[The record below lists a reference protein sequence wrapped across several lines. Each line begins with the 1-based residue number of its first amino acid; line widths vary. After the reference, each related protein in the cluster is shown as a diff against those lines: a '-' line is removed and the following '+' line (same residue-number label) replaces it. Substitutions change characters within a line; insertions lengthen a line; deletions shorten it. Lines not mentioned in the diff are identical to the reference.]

1 MFVDEVEIKVKA
13 GNGGDGCLAF
23 RREKYVPMGGPYG
36 GNGGRGGDIIFY
48 ADEGLSTLIDL
59 RYQKL
64 IKADKG
70 ENGLGKNQHG
80 EDAKDVYIKVPV
92 GTIVTDLDTNQV
104 ICDLDKHNKEFIVAE
119 GGRGGRGNTA
129 FKTHANPA
137 PNFAENGEEGE
148 EKLLKVELKLLADV
162 GLVGLPSVGKS
173 TIISKVS
180 ASRPKIAD
188 YPFTTLIPNLG
199 VVRVS
204 SGKSFVLTDLPGLI
218 EGASLG
224 VGLGDRFLKHVERCR
239 IIAHVIDMDSYD
251 RDPYE
256 DYLLI
261 NKELKNYN
269 EKLALKPQ
277 VIIANKMDL
286 PNAEENLKK
295 FKEKVDLPIFE
306 ISAIKNIGLDKV
318 MNYLAD
324 TLEILKKEELEQK
337 EETIDHVIYEFKED
351 DFDKLYVNRVNDTFV
366 VTGKKLEKLFKM
378 TNFNTYEAHKRFMLK
393 LKKMDIDKVLKEAGI
408 KEDDKIN
415 IYGMEFTYKD

>member
-1 MFVDEVEIKVKA
+1 
-13 GNGGDGCLAF
+13 
-23 RREKYVPMGGPYG
+23 
-36 GNGGRGGDIIFY
+36 
-48 ADEGLSTLIDL
+48 
-59 RYQKL
+59 
-64 IKADKG
+64 
-70 ENGLGKNQHG
+70 
-80 EDAKDVYIKVPV
+80 
-92 GTIVTDLDTNQV
+92 
-104 ICDLDKHNKEFIVAE
+104 
-119 GGRGGRGNTA
+119 
-129 FKTHANPA
+129 
-137 PNFAENGEEGE
+137 
-148 EKLLKVELKLLADV
+148 
-162 GLVGLPSVGKS
+162 
-173 TIISKVS
+173 
-180 ASRPKIAD
+180 
-188 YPFTTLIPNLG
+188 
-199 VVRVS
+199 
-204 SGKSFVLTDLPGLI
+204 
-218 EGASLG
+218 
-224 VGLGDRFLKHVERCR
+224 
-239 IIAHVIDMDSYD
+239 MDSYD